1 MTDVDTSKD
10 FVDDDLQ
17 GIARRIANNA
27 IQSAE
32 ISHKAAVYS
41 GHLFREHI
49 YTEALA
55 MLRTVALHERQRAGR
70 DTSTLVPTHYN
81 ERQ

>member
-1 MTDVDTSKD
+1 MDVDTSQD

-17 GIARRIANNA
+17 GIARRVANNA
-27 IQSAE
+27 ISSAE
-32 ISHKAAVYS
+32 ASDKAAVYCA
-41 GHLFREHI
+41 HLFRDHI
-49 YTEALA
+49 YNEALA